1 MVIQSKEIKMLLK
14 LLPFELKQQIKQGGF
29 WAASIAMIWMAVLI
43 TTQRGSALVFA
54 NSAHAISLTL
64 LFIAPNIIFVT
75 CVLASATVL
84 RDSQYKMESL
94 IFTTPIDKFKYLASR
109 YFSIA
114 FATCAILF
122 MALIGMMIT
131 PLFLDAELVG
141 PFQLNY
147 YISNYLLFIVP
158 SVFLCTSIVFAAA
171 MLSKSMITV
180 FVSGIV
186 LYVIYIVGSIFG
198 NSPLMATSSVL
209 SEGYGFASLIEPY
222 GLIAF
227 AEQSAYWSAEQR
239 NTFMPSL
246 TGALLFNRILWLAIS
261 LSLFVF
267 TYRVFSFKAEHKI
280 KTKKNVQDLSA
291 TAEPE
296 NKRFKPYTSLKSVI
310 DFSQINW
317 PVAWS
322 KFNIEYMTA
331 TRGKVFMVLLFATI
345 AFTLGNL
352 INSVFDG
359 PIAGGQAFLPQTALI
374 LGWLQEPLA
383 KIGMLVVIFFTVEL
397 YWNERLIKV
406 APLIDCT
413 PTQNF
418 TFYFAKLAAVLAIG
432 FTLILVSIISA
443 IAFQLSQGY
452 LDIQPQQYLLLFY
465 YSGIPMLLAALLTL
479 FLQRFAKVKS
489 IGLLLGVGVFLL
501 NGVAK
506 GMLLDHPLTVFAYQ
520 PYFMFSDMADTIYH
534 AQAAHWY
541 NIYWLSLTGIL
552 GAITVKFWQR
562 GSTVTAEKLTK
573 KARVLLASLMV
584 VCVTSASYIFY
595 QKNMFNT
602 FMTEEQQIALMAD
615 YEKQYQSYQGK
626 SSPTIVDVKL
636 AMDIFPEN
644 RSYQIR
650 GSYII
655 ENQSDQPITDVLVSV
670 LRQSHVN
677 YQVELTGAE
686 LIKHDQAHQT
696 MLFTLTAPLA
706 PNKTTSVEFSLTA
719 THNAFGELD
728 GEHYVTAGGSYIEVE
743 DVIPQFGFNEAYVL
757 TDVENRN
764 EHDLPKLTRT
774 MPEKHMHVEAHDKLM
789 FDAVISTTM
798 PQTVVTVGTP
808 KKTWINE
815 GRQFFHYQSD
825 EPIQAQLAVVSAKFT
840 TETKNHNGV
849 ELTVYHAPEHNQD
862 NEMILTALTQSMDYF
877 AEHYMPYKGKHYAV
891 VEIPYFSATQ
901 SFGSSQPGMY
911 VGVENRMFNLDN
923 RQVDLAESNPQLRGI
938 SHEFAHQYWG
948 DYLEPH
954 YIAGAPMV
962 TETLAKYTELVMLN
976 HIYGETAA
984 FDLVNQSL
992 DFYLKVRP
1000 YMSDIEQPLYNM
1012 GHDAHL
1018 FYGKGQHSMYVLLD
1032 ILGED
1037 KINQALKQLLTD
1049 KGYPYKATTLDVL
1062 AAFNQ
1067 QATHAQTKQLDDLFK
1082 RVIFHSFEIH
1092 DAKSQRMSE
1101 DANSIFMTTIDIS
1114 TLKFELDLQTNEEQA
1129 APINDYIDVA
1139 LYDGYPM
1146 YDDSNALIIEKVKFN
1161 KDRSEITI
1169 YSDKQ
1174 PTHVQIDPKLRRIDR
1189 NLSDNVIAIN

>member
-1 MVIQSKEIKMLLK
+1 MLLK

-54 NSAHAISLTL
+54 NSAHAISQTL

-84 RDSQYKMESL
+84 RDSQYKMEPL

-114 FATCAILF
+114 IATCAVLF

-158 SVFLCTSIVFAAA
+158 SVFLCTSVVFAAA

-186 LYVIYIVGSIFG
+186 LYVVYIVGSIFG
-198 NSPLMATSSVL
+198 NSPLMANSSVL

-227 AEQSAYWSAEQR
+227 TEQSAYWSAEQR
-239 NTFMPSL
+239 NTSMPSL
-246 TGALLFNRILWLAIS
+246 TGTLLFNRILWLAIS

-267 TYRVFSFKAEHKI
+267 TYKVFSFRAEHKI
-280 KTKKNVQDLSA
+280 KTAKKDQAQSA
-291 TAEPE
+291 ITAPD
-296 NKRFKPYTSLKSVI
+296 NKAFAPYKSMKPVI
-310 DFSQINW
+310 NFSEFNW
-317 PVAWS
+317 SVAWS
-322 KFNIEYMTA
+322 KFNIEYITA
-331 TRGKVFMVLLFATI
+331 TRGKVFIVLLITTI

-352 INSVFDG
+352 ISSVFDG
-359 PIAGGQAFLPQTALI
+359 PVAGGQAFLPQTALI

-397 YWNERLIKV
+397 FWNERLVKI
-406 APLIDCT
+406 APLVDCT
-413 PTQNF
+413 PTHNF
-418 TFYFAKLAAVLAIG
+418 TFYCAKLAAVLAIG

-443 IAFQLSQGY
+443 IVFQLSQGY
-452 LDIQPQQYLLLFY
+452 FDIQPQQYLLLFY
-465 YSGIPMLLAALLTL
+465 YSGVPMLLAALLTL
-479 FLQRFAKVKS
+479 FLQRFAKVKA
-489 IGLLLGVGVFLL
+489 IGLLLGVGVFVL
-501 NGVAK
+501 NGVVK

-552 GAITVKFWQR
+552 GVITVKYWQR
-562 GSTVTAEKLTK
+562 GTLVTAEGLTQ
-573 KARVLLASLMV
+573 KARVLLASLAL
-584 VCVTSASYIFY
+584 VCITSASYIFY
-595 QKNMFNT
+595 QTNVFNT

-615 YEKQYQSYQGK
+615 YEKKYQSYKDK
-626 SSPTIVDVKL
+626 STPTIVDVKL
-636 AMDIFPEN
+636 AMDIFPEQ
-644 RSYQIR
+644 RSYQVS

-655 ENQSDQPITDVLVSV
+655 ENQTAQPINEVLVSV
-670 LRQSHVN
+670 LRQSHAN
-677 YQVELTGAE
+677 YQVELAGAE
-686 LIKHDQAHQT
+686 LTTHDQTHQT
-696 MLFTLTAPLA
+696 MLFTLATPLA
-706 PNKTTSVEFSLTA
+706 PKASTSVKFSLTA

-728 GEHYVTAGGSYIEVE
+728 GEHYVTEGGSYIEVE
-743 DVIPQFGFNEAYVL
+743 DVIPQFGFNENYVL
-757 TDVENRN
+757 SDTEHRK
-764 EHDLPKLTRT
+764 EHDLPSLTPT
-774 MPEKHMHVEAHDKLM
+774 MPEPHMHVEAHDKLM
-789 FDAVISTTM
+789 FDAIISTTT
-798 PQTVVTVGTP
+798 PQTVVTVGTL
-808 KKTWINE
+808 KKQWIEE
-815 GRQFFHYQSD
+815 GRQYFHYQSD
-825 EPIQAQLAVVSAKFT
+825 KPIQAQLAVVSANFD
-840 TETKNHNGV
+840 TKTRSHNGV

-911 VGVENRMFNLDN
+911 VGVENRMFNLDS
-923 RQVDLAESNPQLRGI
+923 RQVDLAEFNPQLRGI

-954 YIAGAPMV
+954 YIAGAAMV

-976 HIYGETAA
+976 HVYGDMAT

-1000 YMSDIEQPLYNM
+1000 YMTDIEQPLYRM
-1012 GHDAHL
+1012 GHDPHL
-1018 FYGKGQHSMYVLLD
+1018 FYGKGQHSMHALLD
-1032 ILGED
+1032 ILGEK
-1037 KINQALKQLLTD
+1037 KINLALKQLLTE

-1062 AAFNQ
+1062 NAFYQ
-1067 QATHAQTKQLDDLFK
+1067 QATHEQVKQIDDLFK
-1082 RVIFHSFEIH
+1082 HVVFHSFEIH
-1092 DAKSQRMSE
+1092 DANTQQLSE
-1101 DANSIFMTTIDIS
+1101 QTNSKYMTTIDVS
-1114 TLKFELDLQTNEEQA
+1114 TLKFKLDLQTNQEQA
-1129 APINDYIDVA
+1129 TPINDYIDIA
-1139 LYDGYPM
+1139 LYQGYPM
-1146 YDDSNALIIEKVKFN
+1146 FDDRNAILVEKVRFN
-1161 KDRSEITI
+1161 KDRSEVTL
-1169 YSDKQ
+1169 YTDKK
-1174 PTHVQIDPKLRRIDR
+1174 PTHVYIDPKLHRIDR
-1189 NLSDNVIAIN
+1189 NLSDNVFSIN

>member
-1 MVIQSKEIKMLLK
+1 MLLK

-54 NSAHAISLTL
+54 NSAHAISQTL

-75 CVLASATVL
+75 CILASATVL
-84 RDSQYKMESL
+84 RDSQYKMEPL

-114 FATCAILF
+114 IATCAILF

-246 TGALLFNRILWLAIS
+246 TGVLLFNRILWLAIS

-267 TYRVFSFKAEHKI
+267 TYRVFSFRAESKV
-280 KTKKNVQDLSA
+280 KEKNKVQEQSLAPES
-291 TAEPE
+291 E
-296 NKRFKPYTSLKSVI
+296 NKRFSLYTTLKPVI
-310 DFSQINW
+310 DFNQINW
-317 PVAWS
+317 SVIWS
-322 KFNIEYMTA
+322 KFNIEYVTA
-331 TRGKVFMVLLFATI
+331 TRGKVFIVLLITTI

-352 INSVFDG
+352 VNSVFDG

-397 YWNERLIKV
+397 YWNERLVKI

-418 TFYFAKLAAVLAIG
+418 TFYIAKLAAVLAIG

-443 IAFQLSQGY
+443 IVFQLSQGY
-452 LDIQPQQYLLLFY
+452 FNIQPQQYLLLFY
-465 YSGIPMLLAALLTL
+465 YSGVPMLLAALLTL
-479 FLQRFAKVKS
+479 FLQRFAKVKA
-489 IGLLLGVGVFLL
+489 IGLLLGVGVFVL

-506 GMLLDHPLTVFAYQ
+506 GMLIDHPLTVFAYQ

-534 AQAAHWY
+534 AQAVHWY

-552 GAITVKFWQR
+552 GVVTVKYWQR
-562 GSTVTAEKLTK
+562 GSTIAAENLTQK
-573 KARVLLASLMV
+573 TRVLLVSLMV
-584 VCVTSASYIFY
+584 VCITSASYIFY
-595 QKNMFNT
+595 EKNVFNT
-602 FMTEEQQIALMAD
+602 FMSEKQQIALMAD
-615 YEKQYQSYQGK
+615 YEKQYQSYKGK
-626 SSPTIVDVKL
+626 SQPTIVDIKL
-636 AMDIFPEN
+636 AMDIFPEK
-644 RSYQIR
+644 RSYQLR

-655 ENQSDQPITDVLVSV
+655 ENQSEQPISEVLVSV
-670 LRQSHVN
+670 LRQSHVK
-677 YQVELTGAE
+677 YQVALDGAE
-686 LIKHDQAHQT
+686 LNQHDLPHQT
-696 MLFTLTAPLA
+696 MLFTFAEPLA
-706 PNKTTSVEFSLTA
+706 PKDKTSVEFSLTA

-728 GEHYVTAGGSYIEVE
+728 GEHYVTEGGSYIEVE
-743 DVIPQFGFNEAYVL
+743 DVIPQFGFNETYVL
-757 TDVENRN
+757 TDAEHRK
-764 EHDLPKLTRT
+764 EHDLPKLTLT
-774 MPEKHMHVEAHDKLM
+774 MPEKHMHVEARDKLM
-789 FDAVISTTM
+789 FDAVISTTI
-798 PQTVVTVGTP
+798 PQTVVTVGTH
-808 KKTWINE
+808 KKTWQNQ

-825 EPIQAQLAVVSAKFT
+825 EPIQAQLAVVSAEFA
-840 TETKNHNGV
+840 TESKTHNGV
-849 ELTVYHAPEHNQD
+849 ELTVYHAPEHHQD
-862 NEMILTALTQSMDYF
+862 NDMILTALTQSMDYF
-877 AEHYMPYKGKHYAV
+877 AEHYMPYKGKQYAV
-891 VEIPYFSATQ
+891 VEIPYFSAMQ

-911 VGVENRMFNLDN
+911 VGVENRMFNLDS
-923 RQVDLAESNPQLRGI
+923 RQVNIAEFNPQLRGI

-976 HIYGETAA
+976 DIYGETAA

-1000 YMSDIEQPLYNM
+1000 YMNDIEQPLYTM
-1012 GHDAHL
+1012 GYDSHL
-1018 FYGKGQHSMYVLLD
+1018 FYGKGQHSMYALLD

-1062 AAFNQ
+1062 AALNQ
-1067 QATHAQTKQLDDLFK
+1067 QATNEQAKQIDDLFK
-1082 RVIFHSFEIH
+1082 RVVFHNFKLHE
-1092 DAKSQRMSE
+1092 AKSHRASE
-1101 DANSIFMTTIDIS
+1101 EANSKFITTIDVS
-1114 TLKFELDLQTNEEQA
+1114 TLKFELDSKTNDEHQT
-1129 APINDYIDVA
+1129 PIDEYIELA
-1139 LYDGYPM
+1139 LYDGYPR

-1161 KDRSEITI
+1161 KDRSEVTL
-1169 YSDKQ
+1169 YSNKQ